1 MITLAPFY
9 KRINLAQEGQAL
21 AENLDAIDYERCLE
35 MLRETFRLT
44 NPDGRF
50 MVCTDEVT
58 QLPFDKRELF
68 REPMADR
75 NLMASLVR
83 SNTAYVEK
91 FPGKTV
97 LCGAD
102 HLIVDRLD
110 VLFEDEFD
118 IALMIR
124 ADSVNNTAVMINTNQ
139 KNHERVVEFF
149 QRREQLLDT
158 IKSKHRVW
166 LGDQVSLRAA
176 LTDYGFDRFGKDLI
190 GRVIESKGMRI
201 KFMEYN
207 SGYIWGVKKTAPNY
221 APDAVFV
228 DFKGA
233 ERKRWLE
240 PVYQKVLKN
249 INKMNKRRRKEHEL
263 ENTDTSTDLL

>member
-9 KRINLAQEGQAL
+9 KHIDIAQEGKVL

-35 MLRETFRLT
+35 MLRETFRIT
-44 NPDGRF
+44 NPDGNF
-50 MVCTDEVT
+50 LLCTDMNT
-58 QLPFDKRELF
+58 QLRFDKREMF
-68 REPMADR
+68 RTDTGQL

-83 SNTAYVEK
+83 SNTDYVEK
-91 FPGKTV
+91 HTGKTI

-110 VLFEDEFD
+110 VLFQEEYD
-118 IALMIR
+118 IGLMIR
-124 ADSVNNTAVMINTNQ
+124 ADSVNNTAVMVNIE
-139 KNHERVVEFF
+139 KSNHDRIVEFF
-149 QRREQLLDT
+149 RRREQLLTT
-158 IKSKHRVW
+158 IKDKHRVW

-190 GRVIESKGMRI
+190 GRVIESKGIRI

-240 PVYQKVLKN
+240 PVYQKVMKK
-249 INKMNKRRRKEHEL
+249 INKLNKRRRKEDEL
-263 ENTDTSTDLL
+263 ENKDTPTDLL